1 MAAEKKNDT
10 KAIDEGV
17 QQPKTSGTGK
27 KLLIGLLVVLLITL
41 PVFGMWYWQ
50 STTAKSQQ
58 QQLQDQIDQL
68 KKDKEEL
75 IKAAKKLQTK
85 KVDTCPAGLTAAQ
98 VENVHAS
105 VESMNTAALDQLMTD
120 SVEYVVAASEKG
132 GSETKNAAINDLASF
147 LVGVNASWEWNI
159 PAPTLANYKAGSYK
173 TFIADDTIFG
183 VSIYKHFV
191 SMRVTCGKIDQIFVA
206 ASSDLL

>member
-1 MAAEKKNDT
+1 
-10 KAIDEGV
+10 
-17 QQPKTSGTGK
+17 
-27 KLLIGLLVVLLITL
+27 
-41 PVFGMWYWQ
+41 
-50 STTAKSQQ
+50 
-58 QQLQDQIDQL
+58 
-68 KKDKEEL
+68 
-75 IKAAKKLQTK
+75 
-85 KVDTCPAGLTAAQ
+85 
-98 VENVHAS
+98 
-105 VESMNTAALDQLMTD
+105 
-120 SVEYVVAASEKG
+120 VAASEKG

-183 VSIYKHFV
+183 VSIDKHFV